1 MGMYFLI
8 RWFYIFGTTGIL
20 RWYLTDL
27 LFVPTMC
34 LFALILIRRL
44 KNDAAIQ
51 IPIYSVV
58 IQVIAVSVYFE
69 WYLPSQN
76 AQYTGD
82 PLDVFMYVLGGI
94 VFLFLQRKL

>member
-1 MGMYFLI
+1 MKFACLSMQRALVKRLI
-8 RWFYIFGTTGIL
+8 
-20 RWYLTDL
+20 

-44 KNDAAIQ
+44 KNDASIQ
-51 IPIYSVV
+51 IPIISVV

-76 AQYTGD
+76 SQYTGD
-82 PLDVFMYVLGGI
+82 LLDVVMYVIGGMF
-94 VFLFLQRKL
+94 FLFLQRKL